1 LAGTFFY
8 YPKGCKK
15 SKSIAKRNIFD
26 GKEDRNLA
34 FTKKQKE
41 VMVAK
46 YEKWLE
52 ESQAVFV
59 MSYTGLTNKQVE
71 KIRRAMRESGG
82 EAHVVKNTLM
92 NIALNNQ
99 GYDVEEVMNETSMIG
114 FAFSDPAGTAKVMAD
129 AVKEHVEKLAFKL
142 GYLDKNPL
150 SADEI
155 KALSQ
160 LPPLPVMRAQIMG
173 TILAPASKLVRVINE
188 PGAQVARVLKA
199 YSESTAAG

>member
-1 LAGTFFY
+1 M
-8 YPKGCKK
+8 
-15 SKSIAKRNIFD
+15 
-26 GKEDRNLA
+26 A